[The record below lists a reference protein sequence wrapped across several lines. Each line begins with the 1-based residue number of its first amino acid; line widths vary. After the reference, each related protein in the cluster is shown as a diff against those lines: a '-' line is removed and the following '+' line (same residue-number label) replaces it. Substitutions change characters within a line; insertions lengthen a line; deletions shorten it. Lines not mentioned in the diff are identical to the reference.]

1 MCLGKETFACVETQS
16 ESTQEESKQ
25 QIVCFD
31 ARCMQ
36 AFNALVTPRVADM
49 LAKFKLE
56 TRGIA
61 LAGAD
66 SQLMI
71 EFFHAKG
78 TTQ

>member
-1 MCLGKETFACVETQS
+1 M
-16 ESTQEESKQ
+16 
-25 QIVCFD
+25 CFD

>member
-1 MCLGKETFACVETQS
+1 MCRTMQR
-16 ESTQEESKQ
+16 ESTQGESKQ
-25 QIVCFD
+25 LSLCFEV
-31 ARCMQ
+31 RCMQ

-56 TRGIA
+56 TRGVG

-71 EFFHAKG
+71 KFFHTKG
-78 TTQ
+78 PTQ